1 MKLKNLHTL
10 SRSIAFAAAA
20 VFAISCNDDYL
31 ERYPLSDLAPENYF
45 TNESELATYC
55 NRFYTDNLG
64 DIVTSITSPVDQG
77 DDIATNTVPTEYQS
91 NLRYTPGSGGGWSWS
106 SLRSINFFLEHSS
119 NCDDAVARR
128 TYDGVARFW
137 RAYFYF
143 ERMKR
148 FGDVPW
154 YDQVIEQNDTE
165 LLMKP
170 RDSRDLVYANIIAD
184 LDYAIKYAPET
195 KDACT
200 VSRWTA
206 MLLKTRVCLFE
217 GTYRKYR
224 GMDGWEDMLEDCAET
239 ADEMMRTSGYSIY
252 TDPESDQPYADMFLS
267 STPCSEFILARTYN
281 NDLNVNHYLNLHI
294 QGPSQ
299 THPSMTRSLFLSY
312 LCSDGTR
319 YTDKPGYQTED
330 FYTSTQ
336 DRDPRLSQSIRT
348 QKYKYPGSN
357 TVLKPIFSDTE
368 TCYQISKYV
377 TAATTV
383 NGDNCLPYMRYAE
396 VLLNFAEAKAEL
408 GIITQDDADRSIN
421 LLRDRVK
428 MPHLNIAD
436 ANARPDDFLAKQ
448 YRNVSG
454 DCKGAILEVRRER
467 RVELF
472 LEGFRFYDIVRWK
485 EGWLFTEKCR
495 GAYIKVPG
503 KYDIDGNG
511 SIDVVFYSETKPT
524 DVKDDGTVEFINI
537 AGRFTL
543 SEGLEGEIIANPNI
557 NRSWDEERDYL
568 YPIPL
573 EDLRLNPYLV
583 QNPKWERE

>member
-10 SRSIAFAAAA
+10 SRSIAFAAAV

>member
-252 TDPESDQPYADMFLS
+252 TDPESNQPYADMFLS

>member
-224 GMDGWEDMLEDCAET
+224 GMDGWEYMLEDCAET

-252 TDPESDQPYADMFLS
+252 TDPESNQPYADMFLS

>member
-184 LDYAIKYAPET
+184 LDYAIEYAPET

-239 ADEMMRTSGYSIY
+239 ADKMMRTSGYSIY

-428 MPHLNIAD
+428 MLHLNIAD

>member
-55 NRFYTDNLG
+55 NRFYTDHLG

-357 TVLKPIFSDTE
+357 TVLKSIFSDTE

>member
-184 LDYAIKYAPET
+184 LDYAIEYAPET

-239 ADEMMRTSGYSIY
+239 ADEMMRTSGYAIY
-252 TDPESDQPYADMFLS
+252 TDPKSDQPYADMFLS

-319 YTDKPGYQTED
+319 YTEKPGYATED
-330 FYTSTQ
+330 FFESTQ
-336 DRDPRLSQSIRT
+336 NRDPRLSQSIRT

-408 GIITQDDADRSIN
+408 GTITQDDADRSIN

-436 ANARPDDFLAKQ
+436 ANARPDEFLAKQ
-448 YRNVSG
+448 YKNVSG
-454 DCKGAILEVRRER
+454 DCMGAILEVRRER

-495 GAYIKVPG
+495 GAYIEVPG

-543 SEGLEGEIIANPNI
+543 SDGLTGEIIANPNI

-573 EDLRLNPYLV
+573 EDLRLNPNLV

>member
-31 ERYPLSDLAPENYF
+31 ERYPLSDLSPENYF

-77 DDIATNTVPTEYQS
+77 NDIATNTVPTEYQS

-148 FGDVPW
+148 FGEVPW
-154 YDQVIEQNDTE
+154 YDQVIEQDDTE

-170 RDSRDLVYANIIAD
+170 RDSRDLVYNNIIAD
-184 LDYAIKYAPET
+184 LDYAIEYAPST

-224 GMDGWEDMLEDCAET
+224 GMAGWEDMLEECAET
-239 ADEMMRTSGYSIY
+239 ADEMMRTSGYTIY
-252 TDPESDQPYADMFLS
+252 TDPKSDRPYADMFLS

-312 LCSDGTR
+312 LCSDGSR
-319 YTDKPGYQTED
+319 YTEKPGYATED

-336 DRDPRLSQSIRT
+336 NRDPRLSQSIRT
-348 QKYKYPGSN
+348 QDYKYPGSN
-357 TVLKPIFSDTE
+357 TKLKPIFSDTE

-408 GIITQDDADRSIN
+408 GTITQEDVDRSIK
-421 LLRDRVK
+421 LLRDRVG
-428 MPHLNIAD
+428 MPNMNLAD
-436 ANARPDDFLAKQ
+436 ALANPDPFLEKQ
-448 YRNVSG
+448 YKNVSG
-454 DCKGAILEVRRER
+454 DYRGAILEVRRER

-472 LEGFRFYDIVRWK
+472 LEGFRYYDIVRWK
-485 EGWLFTEKCR
+485 EGWLFTEKCH
-495 GAYIKVPG
+495 GAYIEVPG

-511 SIDVVFYSETKPT
+511 SIDVVFYSGTKPT

-543 SEGLEGEIIANPNI
+543 TDGLSGEIIANPNI
-557 NRSWDEERDYL
+557 SRSWDEERDYL

-573 EDLRLNPYLV
+573 EDLRLNPNLV

>member
-357 TVLKPIFSDTE
+357 TVLKSIFSDTE

>member
-224 GMDGWEDMLEDCAET
+224 GMDGWEDMLEDWAET

>member
-396 VLLNFAEAKAEL
+396 VLLNYAEAKAEL
-408 GIITQDDADRSIN
+408 GTITQDDADRSIN

-485 EGWLFTEKCR
+485 EGGLFTEKCR

>member
-348 QKYKYPGSN
+348 QKYKYPGSS

>member
-408 GIITQDDADRSIN
+408 GTITQDDADRSIN

-436 ANARPDDFLAKQ
+436 ANARPDEFLAKQ

>member
-1 MKLKNLHTL
+1 M
-10 SRSIAFAAAA
+10 
-20 VFAISCNDDYL
+20 
-31 ERYPLSDLAPENYF
+31 
-45 TNESELATYC
+45 
-55 NRFYTDNLG
+55 
-64 DIVTSITSPVDQG
+64 
-77 DDIATNTVPTEYQS
+77 
-91 NLRYTPGSGGGWSWS
+91 
-106 SLRSINFFLEHSS
+106 
-119 NCDDAVARR
+119 
-128 TYDGVARFW
+128 
-137 RAYFYF
+137 
-143 ERMKR
+143 
-148 FGDVPW
+148 PW

>member
-184 LDYAIKYAPET
+184 LDYAIEYAPET

-239 ADEMMRTSGYSIY
+239 ADEMMRTSGYAIY

-319 YTDKPGYQTED
+319 YTEKPGYATED
-330 FYTSTQ
+330 FFESTQ

-348 QKYKYPGSN
+348 QNYKYPGSN

-408 GIITQDDADRSIN
+408 GTITQDDADRSIN

-448 YRNVSG
+448 YKNVSG

-495 GAYIKVPG
+495 GAYIEVPG

-511 SIDVVFYSETKPT
+511 SIDVVLYSETKPT

-543 SEGLEGEIIANPNI
+543 SDGLTGEIIANPNI

-573 EDLRLNPYLV
+573 EDLRLNPNLV